1 VSTARASLRTVAGLV
16 IAAAFLWLAFGR
28 VDWHSLAAVAA
39 EAQPG
44 PIVLGLVALAAGF
57 FVRIVRWWMMLRA
70 LEPDLP
76 LRACVRPFLL
86 SLAVNNTMPLRAG
99 DIVRAVGFRDALRS
113 PTMRVVGTLLI
124 ERVLDLFVLVALFFV
139 GLLAIPDGVIPRAF
153 ITTAGFLGA
162 GAVTAVLVL
171 VFAPAT
177 MRRIV
182 DRLAAS
188 NALAHRRVT
197 PRLREAAH
205 HLFDTFSLVQSP
217 ARALRLV
224 ALSLLA
230 WVLEGSM
237 YACVAWAL
245 HVGGSPIAP
254 WFAAATGTLA
264 TLIPSSPGYV
274 GTFDYFAILG
284 LTAFGA
290 RRVIATAFAMIVH
303 LILWL
308 PVTLVGAAFFV
319 APRSIRTTAGSPRQ
333 SRQRSAA

>member
-1 VSTARASLRTVAGLV
+1 MTTTRASLRTVAGLV
-16 IAAAFLWLAFGR
+16 IAAGFLWLAFGR
-28 VDWHSLAAVAA
+28 VDWSAIAAVAVDA
-39 EAQPG
+39 RPAPLL
-44 PIVLGLVALAAGF
+44 LGLLALSAGF
-57 FVRIVRWWMMLRA
+57 FVRIVRWWTMLRA

-99 DIVRAVGFRDALRS
+99 DVVRAVGFRDALRS

-124 ERVLDLFVLVALFFV
+124 ERVLDLAVLVTLFFV
-139 GLLAIPDGVIPRAF
+139 GLLAIPRGVIPRAF
-153 ITTAGFLGA
+153 VTTAALLGA
-162 GAVTAVLVL
+162 GALFAVLVL
-171 VFAPAT
+171 VFAPT
-177 MRRIV
+177 TLRSIV
-182 DRLAAS
+182 DRMAS
-188 NALAHRRVT
+188 SDALARRSWT

-224 ALSLLA
+224 SLSLLA
-230 WVLEGSM
+230 WMLEGTM
-237 YACVAWAL
+237 YACVAWSL
-245 HVGGSPIAP
+245 HVGGSPVAP

-290 RRVIATAFAMIVH
+290 HRVIATAFAMIVH

-319 APRSIRTTAGSPRQ
+319 APGAVRTPGRP

>member
-1 VSTARASLRTVAGLV
+1 MSHTRTSLRTAAGLL

-28 VDWHSLAAVAA
+28 VDWNGIAAVAS
-39 EAQPG
+39 EARPG
-44 PIVLGLVALAAGF
+44 PIILGLLALAAGF
-57 FVRIVRWWMMLRA
+57 TVRIVRWWTMLRA

-99 DIVRAVGFRDALRS
+99 DIVRAVGFRETLRS

-124 ERVLDLFVLVALFFV
+124 ERVLDLAVLVTLFFV
-139 GLLAIPDGVIPRAF
+139 GLLAIPRGVIPQAF
-153 ITTAGFLGA
+153 VTTAALLGA
-162 GAVTAVLVL
+162 GALFAVLVL
-171 VFAPAT
+171 VFAPT
-177 MRRIV
+177 TLRSIV
-182 DRLAAS
+182 DRVASS
-188 NALAHRRVT
+188 NALAHRSWT

-217 ARALRLV
+217 MRALRLV
-224 ALSLLA
+224 SLSLLA
-230 WVLEGSM
+230 WVLEGTM
-237 YACVAWAL
+237 YACVAWSL

-290 RRVIATAFAMIVH
+290 RRVVATAFAMIVH
-303 LILWL
+303 LMLWL
-308 PVTLVGAAFFV
+308 PVTLVGAAFFI
-319 APRSIRTTAGSPRQ
+319 APGSVRAAARP
-333 SRQRSAA
+333 SRQRTAA

>member
-1 VSTARASLRTVAGLV
+1 
-16 IAAAFLWLAFGR
+16 
-28 VDWHSLAAVAA
+28 
-39 EAQPG
+39 
-44 PIVLGLVALAAGF
+44 
-57 FVRIVRWWMMLRA
+57 
-70 LEPDLP
+70 
-76 LRACVRPFLL
+76 
-86 SLAVNNTMPLRAG
+86 
-99 DIVRAVGFRDALRS
+99 
-113 PTMRVVGTLLI
+113 
-124 ERVLDLFVLVALFFV
+124 
-139 GLLAIPDGVIPRAF
+139 
-153 ITTAGFLGA
+153 
-162 GAVTAVLVL
+162 VTAVLVL

-177 MRRIV
+177 LRAIV

-188 NALAHRRVT
+188 DALAHRRVT

-205 HLFDTFSLVQSP
+205 HLFDTVSLVQSP
-217 ARALRLV
+217 ARAFRLV

-230 WVLEGSM
+230 WMLEGSM
-237 YACVAWAL
+237 YACVAWSL

-319 APRSIRTTAGSPRQ
+319 APRSARTAISPPSRQPRQ
-333 SRQRSAA
+333 RTAA